1 MRNNKTAKI
10 FMEGVMFKRSGFAVC
25 ALAVVVAVSA
35 APAAQTPAP
44 AQTPAAVPTMPIDE
58 IVAKHLATKGGAD
71 KWKTIQTQKM
81 TGVAISQGFQLALTV
96 FAKRPNKARQ
106 ELTVE
111 VPGRPVMTIVNL
123 YDGTKAWTINPMSG
137 DPAPQS
143 MPDSET
149 AIAKAQS
156 DFDGVLVD
164 YKAKGYTVVEVDQA
178 RVAGRPT
185 HHLKV
190 TRNDVP
196 AQHIYLDPE
205 TFVEM
210 RVTTEGP
217 TASETDLSD
226 YKEVA
231 GVMVPHTIK
240 ISQNGV
246 LQAELRIS
254 KVEFNLPLDDAL
266 FRIK

>member
-1 MRNNKTAKI
+1 
-10 FMEGVMFKRSGFAVC
+10 MFKRSGFAVC
-25 ALAVVVAVSA
+25 ALAVITAMTMTL
-35 APAAQTPAP
+35 AAQTPAP
-44 AQTPAAVPTMPIDE
+44 AQAPAAASTISIDE
-58 IVAKHLATKGGAD
+58 IVAKHLASKGGPD
-71 KWKTIQTQKM
+71 KWKAIQTQKM
-81 TGVAISQGFQLALTV
+81 TGVAISQGFQLAVTI

-111 VPGRPVMTIVNL
+111 VPGRPAMTIVNL
-123 YDGTKAWTINPMSG
+123 FDGTKAWTINPMSG
-137 DPAPQS
+137 DSTPIS
-143 MPDSET
+143 MPDAET

-156 DFDGVLVD
+156 DFEGVLVD
-164 YKAKGYTVVEVDQA
+164 YKTKGYTVVEVDQA
-178 RVAGRPT
+178 RVAGKPT

-226 YKEVA
+226 YKAVE
-231 GVMVPHTIK
+231 GVMVPHLLK
-240 ISQNGV
+240 ISQNGA
-246 LQAELRIS
+246 LQAEIRIS

>member
-1 MRNNKTAKI
+1 M
-10 FMEGVMFKRSGFAVC
+10 VKRSGSLVC
-25 ALAVVVAVSA
+25 ALAVIAALATAVAAQTPV
-35 APAAQTPAP
+35 PAQTPAP
-44 AQTPAAVPTMPIDE
+44 ASSMPIDE
-58 IVAKHLATKGGAD
+58 IVAKHLATKGGAE

-81 TGVAISQGFQLALTV
+81 TGVAVSQGFQLALTV

-123 YDGTKAWTINPMSG
+123 YDGTKAWTINPLSG
-137 DPAPQS
+137 DPTPQA
-143 MPDSET
+143 MPDAET

-178 RVAGRPT
+178 RVAGKPT

-205 TFVEM
+205 TFVEV
-210 RVTTEGP
+210 RVSTEGP
-217 TASETDLSD
+217 AASETDLSD
-226 YKEVA
+226 YKPID
-231 GVMVPHTIK
+231 GIMVPHTIK
-240 ISQNGV
+240 IWQNGV

-254 KVEFNLPLDDAL
+254 KVEFNVPMDDSL
-266 FRIK
+266 FKVK

>member
-1 MRNNKTAKI
+1 
-10 FMEGVMFKRSGFAVC
+10 MFKRSGFAVC
-25 ALAVVVAVSA
+25 ALAVIVAVSA
-35 APAAQTPAP
+35 ALAAQTPAP
-44 AQTPAAVPTMPIDE
+44 AQAPAAASTIPIDE
-58 IVAKHLATKGGAD
+58 IVAKHLATKGGPD
-71 KWKTIQTQKM
+71 KWKAIQTQKM
-81 TGVAISQGFQLALTV
+81 TGVAISQGFQLAVTI

-111 VPGRPVMTIVNL
+111 VPGRPAMTIVNL
-123 YDGTKAWTINPMSG
+123 FDGTKAWTINPMSG
-137 DPAPQS
+137 DSTPIA
-143 MPDSET
+143 MPDAET

-156 DFDGVLVD
+156 DFEGVLVD
-164 YKAKGYTVVEVDQA
+164 YKTKGYTVVEVDQA
-178 RVAGRPT
+178 RVAGKPT

-205 TFVEM
+205 TFVEV

-226 YKEVA
+226 YKVVE
-231 GVMVPHTIK
+231 GIMVPHTLK
-240 ISQNGV
+240 ISQNGA
-246 LQAELRIS
+246 LQAEIRIS
-254 KVEFNLPLDDAL
+254 KVEFNVPVDDAL